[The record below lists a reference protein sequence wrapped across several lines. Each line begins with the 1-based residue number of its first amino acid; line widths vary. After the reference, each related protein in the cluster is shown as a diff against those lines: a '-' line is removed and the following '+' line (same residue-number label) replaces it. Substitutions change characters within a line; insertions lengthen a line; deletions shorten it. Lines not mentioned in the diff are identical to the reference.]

1 MTSVTDLYLHNFKNG
16 EVETPPDMLLEV
28 FTDWLTDN
36 PTLCLVPQPPLALPP
51 GAISMPVVT
60 PLTGLISWCV
70 LAPIYQTP
78 MESPTYNRLHLAIL
92 QSLMQTPSAQT
103 GPTLNALHFGTI
115 IIALKHKADKMPN
128 AESDEK
134 MQLSIERFA
143 QAIQLAL
150 TARTL
155 SGNFAQLLCRLE
167 TLPPNTLMQIVI
179 KAHKVNI

>member
-1 MTSVTDLYLHNFKNG
+1 MTSVTDLYLHNIKNG

-78 MESPTYNRLHLAIL
+78 VESPTYNRLHLAIL
-92 QSLMQTPSAQT
+92 QSLMQTTSSTQT
-103 GPTLNALHFGTI
+103 GATLNALHFNTI
-115 IIALKHKADKMPN
+115 IKALTQRADKMPN
-128 AESDEK
+128 AESDER

-143 QAIQLAL
+143 QAIQLAI
-150 TARTL
+150 TARMF
-155 SGNFAQLLCRLE
+155 GNFPQLLCRLE

-179 KAHKVNI
+179 KAHKVNL

>member
-1 MTSVTDLYLHNFKNG
+1 MTSVTDLYLHNIKNG

-78 MESPTYNRLHLAIL
+78 VESPTYDRLHLAIL
-92 QSLMQTPSAQT
+92 QSLMQTSSTQT

-115 IIALKHKADKMPN
+115 IIALKQKADNMPN
-128 AESDEK
+128 AESDER
-134 MQLSIERFA
+134 MQLSLERFA

-150 TARTL
+150 TARTF

-179 KAHKVNI
+179 KAHKVNL

>member
-1 MTSVTDLYLHNFKNG
+1 MTSVTELYMHNIRNG

-36 PTLCLVPQPPLALPP
+36 PTLCLVPQPPLALPS

-78 MESPTYNRLHLAIL
+78 VESPTYNRLHLAIL
-92 QSLMQTPSAQT
+92 QSLMQTPSVQT
-103 GPTLNALHFGTI
+103 TATVNALHFGAI
-115 IIALKHKADKMPN
+115 ILALKQKADQISN
-128 AESDEK
+128 AESDDR

-167 TLPPNTLMQIVI
+167 TLPSNTLMQIVI
-179 KAHKVNI
+179 KAHKVSL